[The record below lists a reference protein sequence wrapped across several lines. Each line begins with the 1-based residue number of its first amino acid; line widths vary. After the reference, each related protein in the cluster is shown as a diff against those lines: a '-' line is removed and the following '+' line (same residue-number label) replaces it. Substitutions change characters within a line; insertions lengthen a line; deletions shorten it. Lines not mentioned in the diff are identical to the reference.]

1 MSMLCIGHEAVM
13 RGGVAGSSR
22 SGSLRAMGH

>member
-1 MSMLCIGHEAVM
+1 MSMLCIGQVAVM

-22 SGSLRAMGH
+22 SGLLRATGH